1 MLGLTSHTSDQV
13 DLGPPFI
20 HPENNTL
27 TQQEPV
33 PVGLVSESSC
43 LSPTSTS
50 RDPEP
55 EKMFDERS
63 QINTVSDLRSN
74 GESVSVGKK
83 RKGEEIVGRAPKKS
97 CLKDTENA
105 AMTEG
110 FDENSGVGKEQGE
123 GTSKSPEAK
132 K

>member
-1 MLGLTSHTSDQV
+1 
-13 DLGPPFI
+13 
-20 HPENNTL
+20 
-27 TQQEPV
+27 
-33 PVGLVSESSC
+33 
-43 LSPTSTS
+43 
-50 RDPEP
+50 
-55 EKMFDERS
+55 MFDERS

-74 GESVSVGKK
+74 VESVSVGKK

-132 K
+132 ERAGKATFSGQVPLMPSRLAEAGYQGEKKGVRGRGKKAEDPKKQKSKGRTSKKVK